1 MSVERIFW
9 LVVGLLL
16 FVFALFGFFGD
27 GLDIEQKNMDAIQ
40 NLILG
45 ILALGLA
52 LRAGVATR
60 DHVL

>member
-40 NLILG
+40 NVILG
-45 ILALGLA
+45 ILAIGLA
-52 LRAGVATR
+52 LRAPVTR
-60 DHVL
+60 DRVL